1 MTENVHV
8 HGQVRLPEGR
18 PAGGAV
24 VTLLD
29 GQGTQVGYAETAA
42 DGGYRVT
49 PRGPGRYL
57 LVAAAPERDPWV
69 GYVTVDAMDEVL
81 VPLAHQLLSERE
93 GESAARHGRREDAA
107 TPENIRAFVRPLI
120 EAMATDMRD
129 RTAT

>member
-1 MTENVHV
+1 MAN
-8 HGQVRLPEGR
+8 GR
-18 PAGGAV
+18 PLSAPARYGLVTALLAGRVALETDPGSA
-24 VTLLD
+24 L
-29 GQGTQVGYAETAA
+29 GTRLTGPHGGDFAA
-42 DGGYRVT
+42 
-49 PRGPGRYL
+49 GRR
-57 LVAAAPERDPWV
+57 A
-69 GYVTVDAMDEVL
+69 TDEVL